1 MNREEKCR
9 SCGGLGLVPL
19 DSFGSMPLANAL
31 LTQNQLGEPE
41 ACYPLDLTL
50 CPHCTLVQIAQTVAP
65 EKLFREY
72 AYLSSCSETMLNHAK
87 ALVNRVIAMQ
97 DLNANSLV
105 VEIASNDGYLLQYY
119 KAAQI
124 PVLGIEPA
132 VNVARIA
139 LEERQIPS
147 ISQFFSDVL
156 ARQLQRDGVEADI
169 IHAHNVLAHVADLN
183 GVVSGLSTL
192 MKKTGIAVIEVPY
205 VKDMVDQCAFDTIYH
220 EHLCYFSLTALVAL
234 FCRHDLQV
242 TDVEQVGIHGGSL
255 RLYVRHQA
263 VSVSASSTVESML
276 RQEKELGIG
285 EPGLYKTLT
294 NRVVE
299 IGHRLGQ
306 LLEQLKSEGSR
317 IAAYGASAKGTM
329 LLNFCRIGRET
340 IDYVV
345 DRNPIKQGLYTPGTH
360 LSIYPPEKLLEDLP
374 EYTLLLTWNFAD
386 EILKQQAEYSQR
398 GGRFISPIPE
408 PRILEPR
415 SSLEGG
421 N

>member
-1 MNREEKCR
+1 
-9 SCGGLGLVPL
+9 
-19 DSFGSMPLANAL
+19 MPLANAL

-119 KAAQI
+119 RAAQI

-255 RLYVRHQA
+255 RLYVRHRA
-263 VSVSASSTVESML
+263 VSVSASSTVERML

-285 EPGLYKTLT
+285 EPGFYKTLT

-306 LLEQLKSEGSR
+306 LLKQLKSEGSR

-329 LLNFCRIGRET
+329 LLNFFRIGRET

-386 EILKQQAEYSQR
+386 EILKQQAEYRQR